1 MTRDARRI
9 PMKAQGPVPVPASQP
24 ARSLRVEPDGVT
36 VALRPGQSL
45 LEAALAAGVD
55 LPRSC
60 RNGTCRTCRA
70 WLDAGQVRYRVDWP
84 GVTREERAEG
94 WTLPCVA
101 EPASDV
107 VVLRRPGPHDA

>member
-1 MTRDARRI
+1 MTRDARPI
-9 PMKAQGPVPVPASQP
+9 PSVAAGTARASASET
-24 ARSLRVEPDGVT
+24 ARSLRVEPDGV
-36 VALRPGQSL
+36 VVPLRAGQSL

-70 WLDAGQVRYRVDWP
+70 WLEAGRVRYRVDWP
-84 GVTREERAEG
+84 GLTREERAEG

-101 EPASDV
+101 EPDSDV
-107 VVLRRPGPHDA
+107 VVLRRPGPRDA